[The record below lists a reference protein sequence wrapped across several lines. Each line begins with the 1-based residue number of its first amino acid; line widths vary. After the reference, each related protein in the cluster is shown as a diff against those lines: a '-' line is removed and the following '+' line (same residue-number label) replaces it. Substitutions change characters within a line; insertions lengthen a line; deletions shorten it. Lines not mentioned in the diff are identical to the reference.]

1 MELNWPLSSGFNG
14 VNKKDVGW
22 PMWKYCFQLDSKQIQ
37 LVDDMLS
44 KGSPI
49 LQKQYV
55 TRQCVNN
62 SCGSS
67 KSKVHSNNLK
77 RR

>member
-1 MELNWPLSSGFNG
+1 MGSTR
-14 VNKKDVGW
+14 KDIGW

-37 LVDDMLS
+37 LVVDMLS

-49 LQKQYV
+49 LQNQYV
-55 TRQCVNN
+55 TEQGVNN

-67 KSKVHSNNLK
+67 KGKVHSKNLK
-77 RR
+77 RT